1 MAIKSISVEIT
12 IEDIEQL
19 LEKHLVIKDKQK
31 FAKLIVGHLSK
42 SNIALEQIYK
52 GLLGMYP
59 EFNYKEGDWVYIDI
73 SNLTSWRMNK
83 ESTLKLPGTLD
94 QCIPCEITSVD
105 KYNAAPYNISFK
117 YVKKDT
123 EEVLDETYYVE
134 GKYIFKKVENLVDVL
149 DELEE
154 LQINNEDI
162 AS

>member
-1 MAIKSISVEIT
+1 MKSISVEIT
-12 IEDIEQL
+12 IEDIQQL

-31 FAKLIVGHLSK
+31 FAELIVGHLSK
-42 SNIALEQIYK
+42 STIALEQTYK

-73 SNLTSWRMNK
+73 NNLTSWRMNK

-105 KYNAAPYNISFK
+105 KYNGAPYNISFK
-117 YVKKDT
+117 CVKKDT
-123 EEVLDETYYVE
+123 EEVLDETYYVD
-134 GKYIFKKVENLVDVL
+134 GRNIVKKVENLIDVL

-162 AS
+162 SS